1 MDGVGAAED
10 QHSVVKLVGG
20 HGFSDFQ
27 AAFDRAFSRQPLQ
40 DEHYRVTAT
49 GELRD
54 RAQAVAC
61 YVREGLGKTTRTIAR
76 RFHSGE
82 DGHMAR
88 RGGFRTQAPKQI
100 TLIIAIVLWVI
111 GLLAGLGV
119 LSLPNNL
126 GFWALV
132 VAGLLAILGA
142 LVNGL

>member
-1 MDGVGAAED
+1 
-10 QHSVVKLVGG
+10 
-20 HGFSDFQ
+20 
-27 AAFDRAFSRQPLQ
+27 
-40 DEHYRVTAT
+40 
-49 GELRD
+49 
-54 RAQAVAC
+54 
-61 YVREGLGKTTRTIAR
+61 
-76 RFHSGE
+76 
-82 DGHMAR
+82 MAR